1 MWSKANRFVF
11 LCLSR
16 FLCLSGVLL
25 TLVFCFPA
33 FSYTYSVFPWFAC
46 FFCFRLLCHIFAFCV
61 FSAQI
66 MSQMQFGSHGVA
78 QDTQLMQVVFSSA
91 HRAPS

>member
-25 TLVFCFPA
+25 TLVFCFLPSLILIQC
-33 FSYTYSVFPWFAC
+33 FHCSHVSFVFV
-46 FFCFRLLCHIFAFCV
+46 FFVIFFAFCV
-61 FSAQI
+61 FSAQS
-66 MSQMQFGSHGVA
+66 MRQMQFSSHGAA
-78 QDTQLMQVVFSSA
+78 QDTQLAQFVFTSA